1 MYVDLT
7 HTSSFTSSV
16 ETLKMVWWG
25 VEPNVPPTLTN
36 HATSPILSIWCSAN
50 LARRHEPLTK
60 SPAHH
65 LERLVEENTMDSGIM
80 ARLEVED
87 PLLACHDQT
96 AGWLNRVWV
105 ESGR

>member
-7 HTSSFTSSV
+7 HTSSFTSSDAHTPGSSSGPIPV
-16 ETLKMVWWG
+16 GPGDHT
-25 VEPNVPPTLTN
+25 
-36 HATSPILSIWCSAN
+36 ATN

-65 LERLVEENTMDSGIM
+65 LERLVKENTMDIGIM

-87 PLLACHDQT
+87 PHLTCHDQT

-105 ESGR
+105 EFGK

>member
-7 HTSSFTSSV
+7 HTSSFTSSD
-16 ETLKMVWWG
+16 EH
-25 VEPNVPPTLTN
+25 
-36 HATSPILSIWCSAN
+36 HAHTHREVQAAPSRSDRRDHTATN

-65 LERLVEENTMDSGIM
+65 LERLVKENTMDSGIM

-87 PLLACHDQT
+87 PLLACHDRT
-96 AGWLNRVWV
+96 AGGSTGCGLSLGGERVLTR
-105 ESGR
+105 G